1 MKGLLVQDLYTNR
14 WSFIFILGMMVI
26 FSITIPSALY
36 FMAILWAAMIP
47 FSAMSQDEISKWN
60 VTMKQMP
67 YRDRDV
73 VLEKYVLGYL
83 MLVSV
88 NLLLILV
95 GPVLHLDQLIQHS
108 ESDLQIVD
116 PVLVAISTLFFI
128 SIILPPLFRFG
139 VRKGKMI
146 SVLLCGL
153 GGAVIGIGINSPE
166 LESLYPI
173 FLAVV
178 ILLNFISFLL
188 SLRFYRRS
196 LR

>member
-14 WSFIFILGMMVI
+14 WSFVFTLAIMVI
-26 FSITIPSALY
+26 FAITIPSTMY
-36 FMAILWAAMIP
+36 FMAILWTAMLP
-47 FSAMSQDEISKWN
+47 FSAMSQDELSKWN
-60 VTMKQMP
+60 VTMKQLP

-83 MLVSV
+83 MLASV
-88 NLLLILV
+88 ILLLILV
-95 GPVLHLDQLIQHS
+95 GPVLHFDQFLQHS
-108 ESDLQIVD
+108 NHDVQVID
-116 PVLVAISTLFFI
+116 PVSVVIATLFFI
-128 SIILPPLFRFG
+128 SITLPPLFRLG
-139 VRKGKMI
+139 VRKGKLI

-153 GGAVIGIGINSPE
+153 GGALVGIGIISPG
-166 LESLYPI
+166 LKSLYPI

-178 ILLNFISFLL
+178 VLLNVASFYL